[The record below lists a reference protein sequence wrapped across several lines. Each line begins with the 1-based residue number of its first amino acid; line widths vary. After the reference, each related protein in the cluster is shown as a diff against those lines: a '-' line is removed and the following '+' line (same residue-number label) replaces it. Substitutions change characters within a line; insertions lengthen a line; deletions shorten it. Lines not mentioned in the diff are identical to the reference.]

1 LIEPA
6 AARMLA
12 ALAGADMTDEAATT
26 TSPHRDDI
34 ATLMAIGVVAYVC
47 ETLLHEAVGHGGMCL
62 ASGYRVTAIAPLWM
76 HCSTTTPLV
85 NLMGPAANL
94 IGAAIY
100 GLILR
105 LAPPRGDRV
114 RLFVWLSLAFNGL
127 VAAGYMGVGGLTWF
141 GDWPAVLAGVTAP
154 AWLVRVGLVV
164 AAVILYLA
172 FLRLSGWALRHRVVR
187 GPLTDGRL
195 RRLAMA
201 PALGAAI
208 AALGAEVYGQGGGP
222 LGLALAAGC
231 TLVVGFSLTSLP
243 TVKAEAATAFQ
254 VRFSLVWVVLALAAG
269 AGFVLAV
276 GPGYA
281 LTRFGG

>member
-1 LIEPA
+1 
-6 AARMLA
+6 MLA
-12 ALAGADMTDEAATT
+12 VLAGADMTNEAATT
-26 TSPHRDDI
+26 ISPQRDDI

-47 ETLLHEAVGHGGMCL
+47 ETLLHEAAGHGGMCL

-94 IGAAIY
+94 VGAAVY

-105 LAPPRGDRV
+105 FAPPRGDRV

-127 VAAGYMGVGGLTWF
+127 VAAGYMGVGGLTGF
-141 GDWPAVLAGVTAP
+141 GDWPAVLAGLAP
-154 AWLVRVGLVV
+154 PWLARGGLVV
-164 AAVILYLA
+164 VAVGFYLG
-172 FLRLSGWALRHRVVR
+172 FLRLAGGLLKDRVV
-187 GPLTDGRL
+187 GGALTDRRL
-195 RRLAMA
+195 RRLVLF

-208 AALGAEVYGQGGGP
+208 AALGAEVYGQGARP

-243 TVKAEAATAFQ
+243 TVKGEAATAFG
-254 VRFSLVWVVLALAAG
+254 VRFSWVWMVVAVVVG
-269 AGFVLAV
+269 TGFVLAV
-276 GPGYA
+276 GPGYG
-281 LTRFGG
+281 LGR